1 MDLEELNNLFNVI
14 KEKYNKLLI
23 KINDINKL
31 KKNNILINKLK
42 KKVLLNLTEF
52 NEELDK
58 SLFTIDKI
66 SNNLNLIELD
76 NEINEEIRNY
86 YLNEKV
92 YKKFLIP
99 MLIYKQNLLNN

>member
-1 MDLEELNNLFNVI
+1 MDLEGLNNLFNVI

-42 KKVLLNLTEF
+42 KKILLNLTEF

-66 SNNLNLIELD
+66 SNDLNLIELD